1 MKNALKK
8 DNILLN
14 VVVWADYKLRD
25 DPDAVVLGVDYSGVS
40 YVLEPEGQFSTRSS
54 PVEITQASSSLSLP
68 LSSSFFILSL
78 PLSPSLLHPG

>member
-1 MKNALKK
+1 MKNALKQ

-54 PVEITQASSSLSLP
+54 PVEITQASSSQQQ
-68 LSSSFFILSL
+68 
-78 PLSPSLLHPG
+78 